1 MPERREPFAKTAH
14 PSRNRLESPMPPTE
28 TEPLP
33 LGDRDADLVLLLRT
47 GHSPAFAALMR
58 RHNQRL

>member
-1 MPERREPFAKTAH
+1 
-14 PSRNRLESPMPPTE
+14 MPPTE

-33 LGDRDADLVLLLRT
+33 PGDRDADLVLLLRA

>member
-1 MPERREPFAKTAH
+1 MTAH
-14 PSRNRLESPMPPTE
+14 PSRNRPGEPDAAE

-33 LGDRDADLVLLLRT
+33 PGDRDADLVLLLRA